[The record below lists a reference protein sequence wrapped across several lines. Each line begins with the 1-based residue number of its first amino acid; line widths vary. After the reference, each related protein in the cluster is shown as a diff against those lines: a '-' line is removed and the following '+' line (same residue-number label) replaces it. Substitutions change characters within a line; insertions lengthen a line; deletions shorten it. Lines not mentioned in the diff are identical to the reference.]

1 MLVIIF
7 LMTTTTNKLT
17 ATAEATDEQGNKLYW
32 NAYVHIAEFAL
43 PLIKSLD
50 KAETAYPSQFER
62 WEDWSVALKAMIF
75 SLEYV
80 SDDDPEVNYA
90 PIFQD
95 KVQHGLDLFGKHFRD
110 LWD

>member
-1 MLVIIF
+1 
-7 LMTTTTNKLT
+7 MTTTTNKLT

>member
-1 MLVIIF
+1 
-7 LMTTTTNKLT
+7 MTTTNELT
-17 ATAEATDEQGNKLYW
+17 AKAAATDEKGNKMDW

-43 PLIKSLD
+43 PLIKSLK
-50 KAETAYPSQFER
+50 KAETAYPSQFTR
-62 WEDWSVALKAMIF
+62 WEEWKVVLESMIF

-80 SDDDPEVNYA
+80 SDDDPEENYA